1 MLEILISFFKK
12 KKYIYKIK
20 WSNLD
25 LLSADLPRNHVHPD
39 DLPRNHVHP
48 DDLDRVHPDDLQQTV
63 LPVTNSVG
71 PIFHIKEA
79 STNNLLPTI
88 SINTEVEKKQ

>member
-12 KKYIYKIK
+12 NIYKIK

-25 LLSADLPRNHVHPD
+25 LLSDLPRNHVHPD

-48 DDLDRVHPDDLQQTV
+48 DDLPRNRVHPDDLQQTV

-71 PIFHIKEA
+71 PISHIKEA